1 MIRASLLSCSV
12 LAGLGVSLASL
23 GFALRAEAPV
33 GLAPAQDDSAQD
45 DSTDGA
51 KEDAP
56 KLAEGR
62 VLFKGDLP
70 EVKDLT
76 VPEAAATGCC
86 PPGEEV
92 NRTDRSLQ
100 ISEDRGI
107 AHCVVTVNVEGV
119 EVEIPEEAVELDQ
132 KGCRFEPHVLVVPK
146 GAKVAFLNSDE
157 TSHNVHLKCILNEKM
172 NQTVLG
178 GKKVEVAFEEAE
190 NIKVECDMHSW
201 MSAWVVVTEATHWA
215 VTDADGKFALEGLPP
230 GKHEATVWHE
240 KLGKETVEI
249 VVGDDG
255 EAKAVEVELEKKK
268 SKSGRR
274 RRRR

>member
-23 GFALRAEAPV
+23 GFALRADALSAPV
-33 GLAPAQDDSAQD
+33 QDDAGQD
-45 DSTDGA
+45 DSTDA
-51 KEDAP
+51 DEADAP
-56 KLAEGR
+56 KLAKGR
-62 VLFKGDLP
+62 VLFKGELP

-107 AHCVVTVNVEGV
+107 AHCVVTVAVEGV

-157 TSHNVHLKCILNEKM
+157 TSHNVHIKCILNEKL

-178 GKKVEVAFEEAE
+178 GKKVEATFEEAE
-190 NIKVECDMHSW
+190 NIKVDCDMHSW
-201 MSAWVVVTEATHWA
+201 MSAWVVVTEASHWA
-215 VTDADGKFALEGLPP
+215 VTDADGHFALEDLPP
-230 GKHEATVWHE
+230 GTHEATVWHE